1 MKNIK
6 PILLSLFF
14 LSYLSLQAQ
23 EFVNIKIK
31 QDYQT
36 MAAKDGV
43 FKIQR
48 KPFKLVFH
56 VRNTDGFCIGFTQD
70 EDIYRSAIGEADMEV
85 MWFENTGMAEGR
97 FNEDLT
103 TMISDEAPSYW
114 YFTAIDDH
122 RFDKNPYGTQQEWLA
137 ERTVNAFYL
146 TEFSESFKMEEMV
159 RPVYVVVYEPVYDED
174 YNLIDKK
181 VLYHAKIDM

>member
-1 MKNIK
+1 MKNITL
-6 PILLSLFF
+6 ILLCLFS

-23 EFVNIKIK
+23 ESVNIKIK

-36 MAAKDGV
+36 LTAKDGV
-43 FKIQR
+43 FNIQR

-56 VRNTDGFCIGFTQD
+56 VRNTDGFCIGITQD

-103 TMISDEAPSYW
+103 TTISDEAPSYW

-122 RFDKNPYGTQQEWLA
+122 RFDKDPYGTPQEWLA

-146 TEFSESFKMEEMV
+146 AEFSESFKLEDMV

-181 VLYHAKIDM
+181 VFYHAKINM